1 MKRGILGSLLSIS
14 VVLAT
19 ALVATPIL
27 TAEAQAARWNLEV
40 LFIYYLKVLSDGPY
54 WGGPIE
60 WDPPHM
66 GREYAR
72 YVPGEPA
79 NMTFQIINK
88 DCSERSEKPYVKKLG
103 RGWVSEFWPIIFRA
117 DDLNRT
123 GFITK
128 YRFIGYV
135 TEIRGNDYYGDWE
148 ITIYGYCISRPIYI
162 ESVTLWFDWPGIG
175 RSHNVTVIVNK
186 TLYAL
191 DPINYIFKGDLNDS
205 FTLITARFD
214 FPPNVPPDS
223 LGTQPTLT
231 VRMRYPDGSTHEY
244 DYIPSTEY
252 EKTRWTLNVWGL
264 KGTLYGRF
272 FLQPFRTFD
281 LKITDYEG
289 GIALPGAKIE
299 LSAQAYNFSITAIA
313 NENGIAKIWRLPD
326 KYTYRLTVNYTVPWL
341 GSEEKV
347 LKTSTDAYKLVSSG
361 ELRTELYTLRISPR
375 DRQGRTLNG
384 APVIIESLE
393 RSGKK
398 LENVTKDGYATF
410 HLVPTGNYTVS
421 VGWKGMNV
429 FKGHRYVGYHPTLG
443 FQSTSFDL
451 SANVDD
457 LVVAA
462 VDMAGNPVGAVFSVE
477 GPTAETSRAR
487 VEAADGVLRLEQMP
501 VAEYLVKA
509 SNSSKVFGVTVEG
522 STTARPGE
530 RAEIRLPLFGVSLRA
545 LSMDGKPLQGSSI
558 RLHGVTVPADSS
570 GKTTVPGVP
579 PGSYDV
585 EVIYKGVTVYKEKL
599 EVKDNVYRDL
609 ECAVYDVSVR
619 FVSADGEPKVVLWN
633 LGAEDKDF
641 AGTGDRLAVELL
653 PEREYKL
660 TVIIRKDGKEVKLL
674 EQFVRPSELRDA
686 VIRLPLGRLVL
697 RIVWDDG
704 SPFEGRA
711 LLAGE
716 TKSIVNGM
724 VKFEDMPFGTYDVA
738 LKDDRN
744 IEILKTQV
752 TYKGGEE
759 TIRISSANIVVKVSD
774 ILGRP
779 IEGTVVRVQS
789 QKIPGVE
796 LATATIGPDGT
807 AKFTRLPATLA
818 PFIASATYGDRT
830 MEKTTEPGEVSIIFP
845 VIAIG
850 GTLIDAWIFFG
861 IIGLVVAG
869 IAVPVAAKALSKRK
883 AT

>member
-1 MKRGILGSLLSIS
+1 MKRGVLGSSLSIS
-14 VVLAT
+14 IVLA
-19 ALVATPIL
+19 AVLVAAPIQ
-27 TAEAQAARWNLEV
+27 TAEAQDARWNLEV
-40 LFIYYLKVLSDGPY
+40 LFIYYLKLLPDGPY
-54 WGGPIE
+54 WGGPTVPFPE
-60 WDPPHM
+60 DR
-66 GREYAR
+66 GRAH
-72 YVPGEPA
+72 YVAGESA

-88 DCSERSEKPYVKKLG
+88 DCRERSEKPYVKKLG

-123 GFITK
+123 GFITR
-128 YRFIGYV
+128 YLFIGYV
-135 TEIRGNDYYGDWE
+135 TERRGDDYYGDWE
-148 ITIYGYCISRPIYI
+148 ITVYGYCISRPIFI

-175 RSHNVTVIVNK
+175 RARNVTVVINK
-186 TLYAL
+186 TLNAL
-191 DPINYIFKGDLNDS
+191 DPIKYILEGDLNDS
-205 FTLITARFD
+205 FMLITARFD

-244 DYIPSTEY
+244 DYNPSTEY
-252 EKTRWTLNVWGL
+252 GKTRWTLNIWGL

-281 LKITDYEG
+281 LRITDYEG
-289 GIALPGAKIE
+289 GIALPGAKIK
-299 LSAQAYNFSITAIA
+299 LSAHAYNFSITASA

-326 KYTYRLTVNYTVPWL
+326 KFTYQLTVNYTVPWL

-347 LKTSTDAYKLVSSG
+347 LMISTDAYKLASSG
-361 ELRTELYTLRISPR
+361 ELRTELYTLRASPS

-384 APVIIESLE
+384 APVRIESLG
-393 RSGKK
+393 RPGKA

-421 VGWKGMNV
+421 VGWKGMTV

-443 FQSTSFDL
+443 FQHTSFNL
-451 SANVDD
+451 TANVDD

-501 VAEYLVKA
+501 IAEYLVKA
-509 SNSSKVFGVTVEG
+509 SNSSKVFGVNVEG

-530 RAEIRLPLFGVSLRA
+530 RAEIRLPFFGVSLRA
-545 LSMDGKPLQGSSI
+545 LSMDGKPLQGASI
-558 RLHGVTVPADSS
+558 RLHGVAVAADSS
-570 GKTTVPGVP
+570 GRATVPGVP

-585 EVIYKGVTVYKEKL
+585 EVIYRGVTVYKEKL

-609 ECAVYDVSVR
+609 ECAVYDVSGR
-619 FVSADGEPKVVLWN
+619 FMSADGEPKVVLWN
-633 LGAEDKDF
+633 LAAEDKDF
-641 AGTGDRLAVELL
+641 SGTGDRLAVELL

-660 TVIIRKDGKEVKLL
+660 TVTIRKDGKEVKLL

-686 VIRLPLGRLVL
+686 VIKLPLGRLVV

-704 SPFEGRA
+704 SPFEGQV

-724 VKFEDMPFGTYDVA
+724 VKFEDVPFGTYDISV
-738 LKDDRN
+738 KDVKD

-759 TIRISSANIVVKVSD
+759 TIRISSANIVVRVSD

-796 LATATIGPDGT
+796 LATASIGPDGS
-807 AKFTRLPATLA
+807 AKFTRIPATLA
-818 PFIASATYGDRT
+818 PFIVTATYGDRSV
-830 MEKTTEPGEVSIIFP
+830 EKITEPGEVTITFP

-861 IIGLVVAG
+861 IIGLVVTA

-883 AT
+883 KT